1 MNPENKIKGLSR
13 AILILSAILLAA
25 NIFLP
30 IWKIQLWAPQYPE
43 GLALLIY
50 ANKLAGDV
58 DIINGLNHYIGM
70 QTLHAENF
78 IEFSILRYILGFFVA
93 FILVTAL
100 IGRKKAVYVLFI
112 IFVLFSILAM
122 VDFYRW
128 NYNYGHHLDPKAA
141 IKVPGMS
148 YQPPLIGYK
157 KLLNFGA
164 YSMPDIGGILFMASV
179 LLVLVV
185 ILIEKNVFTK
195 LFKRKTA
202 STVAAVILV
211 FISFTSCTLPGPRPI
226 KLNAD
231 NCDNCKMTLTNEQY
245 ATQIVTVKGR
255 QYVFDDLACM
265 VAYTKSHA
273 KADFLNYYIADFAHP
288 SEFIDVDHAVLLQ
301 SDSLHSPMGGNIIGF
316 ENRDSAKYYQVK
328 LNAKKVTWTE
338 LSR

>member
-1 MNPENKIKGLSR
+1 MNNKIKGISR

-93 FILVTAL
+93 FILMTAL
-100 IGRKKAVYVLFI
+100 IGRKKAVYILFI

-164 YSMPDIGGILFMASV
+164 YSMPDIGGILFIASV
-179 LLVLVV
+179 LLVLIV

-195 LFKRKTA
+195 LFRRKSAATITA
-202 STVAAVILV
+202 VLFV
-211 FISFTSCTLPGPRPI
+211 FISFISCGLPGPRPI

-231 NCDNCKMTLTNEQY
+231 NCDNCKMTLTSEQY

-255 QYVFDDLACM
+255 QYVFDDMVCM

-273 KADFLNYYIADFAHP
+273 KADFLNYYIADFSHP
-288 SEFIDVDHAVLLQ
+288 SDFIEVDHAVLLQ
-301 SDSLHSPMGGNIIGF
+301 SDSLHSPMGGNVIGF
-316 ENRDSAKYYQVK
+316 ENRDSARYYEEK
-328 LNAKKVTWTE
+328 LNAKNVTWSQ